1 MRVRLL
7 IVLEYYLDVNK
18 YYFVWNRNL
27 LLETQVQYWDVRV
40 GTSRFFC
47 CLITLEPTQRLREH
61 SE

>member
-47 CLITLEPTQRLREH
+47 CLITLKPTQRLREH